1 MKYNLE
7 PSVAPA
13 SPTDGA
19 AARDSHLQLHVPV
32 SCSKW
37 HPDRHADKS
46 ESEKKKA
53 EERFKDIA
61 HAYETL
67 SDPEKRRVYDQVR
80 PQRARLHLMQLCIS
94 GG

>member
-1 MKYNLE
+1 MFDFT
-7 PSVAPA
+7 A
-13 SPTDGA
+13 DIGH
-19 AARDSHLQLHVPV
+19 ARDHDS
-32 SCSKW
+32 SCRVLLALGPEERHASDCRKW

-67 SDPEKRRVYDQVR
+67 SDPEKRQIYDQVDR
-80 PQRARLHLMQLCIS
+80 WS
-94 GG
+94 VSN